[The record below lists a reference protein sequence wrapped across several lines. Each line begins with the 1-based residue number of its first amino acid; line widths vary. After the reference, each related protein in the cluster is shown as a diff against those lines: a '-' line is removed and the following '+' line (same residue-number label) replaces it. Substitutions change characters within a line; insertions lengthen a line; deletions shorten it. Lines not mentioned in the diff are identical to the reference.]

1 VGTGAV
7 LIKVYAA
14 NMGPANALT
23 VVRVKITVACAKGLS
38 FGDIFIIAYSQKSGI
53 TAALVT
59 KPCH

>member
-1 VGTGAV
+1 
-7 LIKVYAA
+7 
-14 NMGPANALT
+14 MGPANALT